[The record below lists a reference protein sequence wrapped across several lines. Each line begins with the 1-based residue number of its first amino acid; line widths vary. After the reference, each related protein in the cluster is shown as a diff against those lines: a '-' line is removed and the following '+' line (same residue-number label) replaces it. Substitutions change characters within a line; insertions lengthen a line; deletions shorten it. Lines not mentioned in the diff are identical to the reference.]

1 MTSNDTLQHSWRW
14 FGDNDPISLEQ
25 IRQTGATAIVSAL
38 HQVPIGTVW
47 NVEDIRQMR
56 HVIEGAGLRWSVV
69 ESVAVHEDIK
79 LRSGKFNHYIEN
91 YKQTIRN
98 LGEAGIKTLCYN
110 FMPVL
115 DWSRTDL
122 NYKFKGGYESLLFNY
137 TSFAIIDIYL
147 LQRPEAQKSYP
158 AEIGA
163 HAVEIYNNLDQ
174 KERDRLKD
182 TFLLGLPGSGE
193 EFSIEEVR
201 RKIKNYRGIDNEQ
214 FKSHLSAFLK
224 EVAPVAEASGVRL
237 AIHPD
242 DPPWPLMGLPK
253 AVSTLRDAEDII
265 AAYDSPYNGLT
276 FCTGS
281 YGAAASNDL
290 PTMADKLAG
299 RINFAHLRNV
309 SRDDHF
315 NFHEDL
321 FFEGDIDMHSIMQTL
336 VKENLSRYKSDP
348 DFCGIP
354 VRPDHGPRILGD
366 FEMDTYPGYSLYG
379 RMKNLSEIIGLE
391 KGILHQLKRK

>member
-1 MTSNDTLQHSWRW
+1 MAKETLQHSWRW
-14 FGDNDPISLEQ
+14 FGENDPISLEQ
-25 IRQTGATAIVSAL
+25 IKQTGARSIVSAL
-38 HQVPIGTVW
+38 HQVPTGAVWTV
-47 NVEDIRQMR
+47 EEIQQRKQL
-56 HVIEGAGLRWSVV
+56 IEGAGFRWFVV
-69 ESVAVHEDIK
+69 ESVPVHEEIK

-122 NYKFKGGYESLLFNY
+122 NYKFEDGSESLLFNY
-137 TSFAIIDIYL
+137 ISFAIIDIYL
-147 LQRPEAQKSYP
+147 LQRPGAQQSYP
-158 AEIGA
+158 SDIAVQAE
-163 HAVEIYNNLDQ
+163 NLYDSMDQ
-174 KERDRLKD
+174 EEKDRLRN

-193 EFSIEEVR
+193 EFSIEEVQQ
-201 RKIKNYRGIDNEQ
+201 KIGNYSNIGHEQ
-214 FKSHLSAFLK
+214 FKSHLLDFIK
-224 EVAPVAEASGVRL
+224 EIAPVAEAAGIRL

-253 AVSTLRDAEDII
+253 AVSTLEDAEDII
-265 AAYDSPYNGLT
+265 AAYDSPNNGLT

-281 YGAAASNDL
+281 FGAASSNDL
-290 PTMADKLAG
+290 PLMAEKLAG

-309 SRDDHF
+309 SRDDNY
-315 NFHEDL
+315 NFHEDMFL
-321 FFEGDIDMHSIMQTL
+321 DGDIDMHSIVESL
-336 VKENLSRYKSDP
+336 VKENLSRYGSDP
-348 DFCGIP
+348 DYKGIP

-391 KGILHQLKRK
+391 TGILHHLRKKQ